1 MLMSQIHVYLEKIF
15 FSPPHLP
22 FTTFHLYNMLQM
34 FLQIFSNLSFHST
47 FSHNEATGFNS
58 RCDDD
63 TIRICG
69 NYCVFTGFQRT
80 CVYYRDIIFNSG
92 RKFADTRHS
101 NFRLHHTNWPLCSS
115 CILQTFESL
124 HQSYAYLQL
133 CHAGV
138 WPIHTYLC
146 R

>member
-1 MLMSQIHVYLEKIF
+1 MCILRKIF

-47 FSHNEATGFNS
+47 FSHNEATSFNS

-80 CVYYRDIIFNSG
+80 CVYYSDIIFNSG
-92 RKFADTRHS
+92 RKFPDTSHS
-101 NFRLHHTNWPLCSS
+101 NFRLHNTNWPLRSS